1 MRVLSHVWGCLEFV
15 QNPSRISQV
24 YNAAHVLKRRGLRV
38 VKPLLT
44 CLFSF
49 RYSHSCWRSSLL
61 NRLSSV
67 SVFFSLARAAINNR
81 CTTISA
87 YLLIGDVKWVYLSKA
102 RPLKGSHKIRVSK
115 RAHLLK
121 VMAAHAGR
129 FFSPYRNDRTPAL
142 NRIRWRNTVHCPWL
156 AQRGDAAVS

>member
-1 MRVLSHVWGCLEFV
+1 MFGVCSESF
-15 QNPSRISQV
+15 QNITSIQRSSCAQEARAKSCKTP
-24 YNAAHVLKRRGLRV
+24 
-38 VKPLLT
+38 T

-102 RPLKGSHKIRVSK
+102 RPLKGSHKIGVSK